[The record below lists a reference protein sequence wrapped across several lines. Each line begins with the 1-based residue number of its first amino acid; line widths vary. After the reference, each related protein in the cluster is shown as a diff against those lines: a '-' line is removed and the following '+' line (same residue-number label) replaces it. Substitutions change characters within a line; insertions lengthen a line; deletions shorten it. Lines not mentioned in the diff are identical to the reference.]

1 MDDEVRQ
8 ARIDLA
14 AALRLAERFGLHE
27 GICNHFSYAVPGR
40 DDRFLFNPYGT
51 HWSQVTASGLLL
63 VDKDGTVLEGDGQAE
78 TSAFCIHAPIHL
90 RHGRANAVLHTHMPY
105 ATTLT
110 SLEDGRLEPVTQNAL
125 RFHGDVAYDD
135 DYNGV
140 AEDPA
145 EGERMAGVLGDKRVL
160 FLAHH
165 GVVVVGETMAQAFDD
180 LYYLERAC
188 EVQVLAMST
197 GRPVKRIGENM
208 AGSAFEAWCGKDGS
222 YAKAHFEAL
231 KAVLDAEAPGYA
243 Q

>member
-1 MDDEVRQ
+1 MGDAVWR
-8 ARIDLA
+8 ARVDLA

-27 GICNHFSYAVPGR
+27 GICNHFSYALPGR

-51 HWSQVTASGLLL
+51 HWSQVTASGLLM
-63 VDKDGTVLEGDGQAE
+63 VDKDGAVLEGDGQAE
-78 TSAFCIHAPIHL
+78 TSAFGIHAPIHL
-90 RHGRANAVLHTHMPY
+90 RHGCANAVLHTHMPY

-135 DYNGV
+135 DYNGI
-140 AEDPA
+140 AEGPA
-145 EGERMAGVLGDKRVL
+145 EGERKAGVLGDKRVL

-165 GVVVVGETMAQAFDD
+165 GVIVVGETVAQAFDD

-231 KAVLDAEAPGYA
+231 KQVLDAEDPGYA